1 MKINSKFLL
10 GCVWI
15 FALTLLA
22 WTLIQLPVESIKF
35 WITGLDLFQ
44 WGIWGLLNIVI
55 IAIYV
60 LRWHVINIGL
70 DFIPSFLKLFFI
82 RQAGQSISYITPGPQ
97 FGGEPLQIYWLWNED
112 TDNGYK
118 AFISVALDRFF
129 ELWVNFSVLIV
140 GITVLILFSNTAVT
154 IWYYPL
160 IVIAL
165 FFFGLTLVG
174 TLFTRHAQFLIRWIK
189 KAISRWENN
198 ARLKGLDLH
207 LENISSDIKKFVT
220 QQQKA
225 FYTAVGFSVL
235 GWFGMLVELGLIL
248 SFLDI
253 QLTLVNFIFLVVTM
267 RLALLLPIP
276 GGIGTMEA
284 SIYWVFAS
292 LGLNTFDVIGMIALI
307 RLRDLIIVLFGMGVF
322 HFLMKGSIKTPVD

>member
-1 MKINSKFLL
+1 MKINSRSLL
-10 GCVWI
+10 VFVWI

-22 WTLIQLPVESIKF
+22 WTLSQLPVKSIRF
-35 WITGLDLFQ
+35 WISGLDVFQ

-55 IAIYV
+55 IVIYV

-70 DFIPSFLKLFFI
+70 NFIPSVLKLFFV

-97 FGGEPLQIYWLWNED
+97 FGGEPLQIYWLWNDNPE
-112 TDNGYK
+112 NGYK
-118 AFISVALDRFF
+118 ALISVALDRFF
-129 ELWVNFSVLIV
+129 ELWVNFVVLIA
-140 GITVLILFSNTAVT
+140 GILVLIFFSNAAAT

-165 FFFGLTLVG
+165 FIFGLMLIG
-174 TLFTRHAQFLIRWIK
+174 ILITRHEQFLIRWIK

-198 ARLKGLDLH
+198 SRLKGLELH
-207 LENISSDIKKFVT
+207 LENISSDIRRFVN
-220 QQQKA
+220 QQKKA
-225 FYTAVGFSVL
+225 FYMAIGFSVL
-235 GWFGMLVELGLIL
+235 GWLGMLVELGLIL

-253 QLTLVNFIFLVVTM
+253 HLTIVNFIFLVVTM

-284 SIYWVFAS
+284 SIFWAFAS

-307 RLRDLIIVLFGMGVF
+307 RLRDLIIVLFGMSVF
-322 HFLMKGSIKTPVD
+322 HFLMKESVKTSLG